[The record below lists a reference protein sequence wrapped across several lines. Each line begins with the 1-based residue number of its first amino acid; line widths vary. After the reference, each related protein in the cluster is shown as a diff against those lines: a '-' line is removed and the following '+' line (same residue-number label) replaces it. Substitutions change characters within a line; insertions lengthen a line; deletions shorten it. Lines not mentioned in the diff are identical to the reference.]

1 MLFSVIV
8 TIYNLEE
15 YLEKCLDSIIKQTY
29 EEFEIILVDDGS
41 SDKSGEICDYYSKR
55 DSRVVVLHKKN
66 GGLIS
71 ARVAGLS
78 IARGEYSIFVDAD
91 DWIENNE
98 LEVVGE
104 IVNKYHPDM
113 IEFGFFKEYSDIVEW
128 RHASLEEGFYRKDI
142 LWNQINN
149 VMKAK
154 PCFVRPL
161 EGTIW
166 CKAVRTELFSLV
178 ENKLCPEI
186 TWGEDLMALY
196 SLLHNIANVY
206 ITHCP
211 LYHYV
216 VRKDSMMHAS
226 STQQLQL
233 VKHELDMIWKRYCE
247 NDSIAYKQYLLKY
260 MTFLEAPQYALEKY
274 VGELFFQG
282 QRIVIFGKGVFA
294 KGLLED
300 CHKLNVSI
308 VAVIDSYDIELL
320 RKMDYD
326 EIFIAITVSSI
337 VEKVIQLLRDKG
349 IEREKIKYIR
359 YEDILAE

>member
-1 MLFSVIV
+1 M
-8 TIYNLEE
+8 
-15 YLEKCLDSIIKQTY
+15 QTY
-29 EEFEIILVDDGS
+29 KDFEIILIDDGS
-41 SDKSGEICDYYSKR
+41 TDNSGEICDLYQKR
-55 DSRVVVLHKKN
+55 DSRIIVLHKQN

-71 ARVAGLS
+71 ARVAGLN
-78 IARGEYSIFVDAD
+78 IASGEYSIFVDAD

-98 LEVVGE
+98 LAFVSE
-104 IVNKYHPDM
+104 IVNQYHPDM

-128 RHASLEEGFYRKDI
+128 RHAGIEEGFYRKDT

-149 VMKAK
+149 LMKAK

-166 CKAVRTELFSLV
+166 CKAVRTELFRLV

-196 SLLHNIANVY
+196 SLLHNIEDVY

-211 LYHYV
+211 FYHYV
-216 VRKDSMMHAS
+216 VRNDSMMHAS
-226 STQQLQL
+226 KISQLQL
-233 VKHELDMIWKRYCE
+233 VKQELDLIWNRYCE
-247 NDSIAYKQYLLKY
+247 NDSVAYKQYLLQY

-274 VGELFFQG
+274 VSKLISRG

-294 KGLLED
+294 KGVIEE
-300 CHKLNVSI
+300 CSNININI
-308 VAVIDSYDIELL
+308 VAVIDSHDVEQI
-320 RKMDYD
+320 RIIDYD
-326 EIFIAITVSSI
+326 VIFIAITVSTV
-337 VEKVIQLLRDKG
+337 VEKAIQLLCGMG
-349 IEREKIKYIR
+349 IDREKIKYIR

>member
-15 YLEKCLDSIIKQTY
+15 YLEKCLDSILKQTY
-29 EEFEIILVDDGS
+29 EDFEIVLVDDGS

-71 ARVAGLS
+71 ARVAGLN

-98 LEVVGE
+98 LEFVGE

-113 IEFGFFKEYSDIVEW
+113 IEFGFFKDYSDIVEW
-128 RHASLEEGFYRKDI
+128 RHAAIDEGFYNSNSF
-142 LWNQINN
+142 WVQINDLI
-149 VMKAK
+149 KSK
-154 PCFVRPL
+154 PCFVRPF

-166 CKAVRTELFSLV
+166 CKAVRTELFRLV

-196 SLLHNIANVY
+196 SLLHNIENVY

-260 MTFLEAPQYALEKY
+260 MTFLETPQYALEKY
-274 VGELFFQG
+274 VSKLISPG
-282 QRIVIFGKGVFA
+282 QRIVIFGKGVFS
-294 KGLLED
+294 KGIIEA
-300 CHKLNVSI
+300 CSEMKINI
-308 VAVIDSYDIELL
+308 VAVIDSHDVERISAIEYDV
-320 RKMDYD
+320 
-326 EIFIAITVSSI
+326 IFIAITVSTI
-337 VEKVIQLLRDKG
+337 VEKVIQLLREME
-349 IEREKIKYIR
+349 IESEKIRYIR
-359 YEDILAE
+359 YEDIVME